1 MTTATDLDYVER
13 QATAL
18 REMAIIVDV
27 VSHTPRGERD
37 FAWWAAV
44 RDLVCQRN
52 EVRDLNAAHQLPPA
66 PEPPPRGLTRRHIE
80 VLQGMADGLTVKEIA
95 AAQHI
100 SSNTVK
106 SQGWELRRRM
116 GARNTTHAVAIAL
129 REGIIR

>member
-1 MTTATDLDYVER
+1 MIATDLDYAAR

-27 VSHTPRGERD
+27 VSHTPGERD
-37 FAWWAAV
+37 AAWWAAV

-52 EVRDLNAAHQLPPA
+52 EVRDLNAARQAPPA

-95 AAQHI
+95 AAQHVT
-100 SSNTVK
+100 SNTIK
-106 SQGWELRRRM
+106 SQGWVLRSRL
-116 GARNTTHAVAIAL
+116 GALNTTHAAAIAL

>member
-1 MTTATDLDYVER
+1 MIATDLDYATR

-27 VSHTPRGERD
+27 VSHTPGERD
-37 FAWWAAV
+37 FGWWAAV
-44 RDLVCQRN
+44 RDLVCERN
-52 EVRDLNAAHQLPPA
+52 EVRDLNAARQAPPA
-66 PEPPPRGLTRRHIE
+66 PEPPPRGLTLRHIE